1 MILVRKTVQEPCG
14 SVAAWKSSAWTVLRV
29 IWAEPLAARPA
40 GYGLKAV
47 RPVSDDEVMPVLDSS
62 RLRLLAQE
70 VGNKAAYDF
79 LATYLRLLPTRMA
92 RIVDQIASGD
102 IEASMDAV
110 LSLKVTSSMIGAIR
124 LEHYCQALQH
134 QLSLGRLAD
143 AETAKSELSEHLSL
157 LLRETGRN

>member
-1 MILVRKTVQEPCG
+1 M
-14 SVAAWKSSAWTVLRV
+14 
-29 IWAEPLAARPA
+29 
-40 GYGLKAV
+40 
-47 RPVSDDEVMPVLDSS
+47 SDDEAIPVLDSS

-70 VGNKAAYDF
+70 VGNKAAHEF
-79 LATYLRLLPTRMA
+79 LGTYLRLLPARMA
-92 RIVDQIASGD
+92 RLVGQLASGD

-110 LSLKVTSSMIGAIR
+110 LSLKVTSSMIGAIG

-143 AETAKSELSEHLSL
+143 AETAKSELSEHLAL